1 VTGPAAPLP
10 ETSPNWAAS
19 ARRRLIFYLFAAILL
34 AILAGILTF
43 VYLDRLRAASL
54 PSNPAVVALV
64 DIPPGATIDE
74 TMVELRPLPEVALPA
89 GALTDVSQA
98 IGRVAAMP
106 IKAREVLLP
115 TRFVGGG
122 GEGLSGRLPD
132 GRWAMILPVGWL
144 VSGTPELIEG
154 DRLEI
159 MAYQAGQTPDQVG
172 VIVTAV
178 EVLAFSG
185 TPENPDRLTLAVD
198 LDQART
204 ILYARVN
211 GFSLLGLL
219 RPAGPAP

>member
-1 VTGPAAPLP
+1 VTGPVSPLP
-10 ETSPNWAAS
+10 ETSPNWTAS

-34 AILAGILTF
+34 AALAGILTF

-64 DIPPGATIDE
+64 DIAPGDTIDE
-74 TMVELRPLPEVALPA
+74 TMVAVEPLPENALPA
-89 GALTDVSQA
+89 GYLTGVSQA
-98 IGRVAAMP
+98 VGRVAAVP
-106 IKAREVLLP
+106 IAAREVLLP
-115 TRFVGGG
+115 SRFVGGG

-144 VSGTPELIEG
+144 ISGTPELIEG

-159 MAYQAGQTPDQVG
+159 MAYQAGQPEDQAG

-178 EVLAFSG
+178 EVLSISG
-185 TPENPDRLTLAVD
+185 PADNPDRLTLAVD

-204 ILYARVN
+204 LLYSRVN
-211 GFSLLGLL
+211 GFSMLGLL
-219 RPAGPAP
+219 RPAGSPP

>member
-1 VTGPAAPLP
+1 MTGPASPLP
-10 ETSPNWAAS
+10 ETSPNWTAS

-34 AILAGILTF
+34 AALAGILTF

-64 DIPPGATIDE
+64 DIAPGVTIDE
-74 TMVELRPLPEVALPA
+74 TMVELQPLPETALPA
-89 GALTDVSQA
+89 GHLTDVSQA
-98 IGRVAAMP
+98 IGRTAALP
-106 IKAREVLLP
+106 ISAREVLLP
-115 TRFVGGG
+115 SRFVGGG

-132 GRWAMILPVGWL
+132 GRWAMIMPAGWL
-144 VSGTPELIEG
+144 ISGTPELVEG

-159 MAYQAGQTPDQVG
+159 MAYQAGQPAEQVG

-178 EVLAFSG
+178 QVLAISG
-185 TPENPDRLTLAVD
+185 APGNPDRLTLAVD

-219 RPAGPAP
+219 RPAGSAP

>member
-1 VTGPAAPLP
+1 MTGPAAPLP
-10 ETSPNWAAS
+10 ETSPNWAAG
-19 ARRRLIFYLFAAILL
+19 ARRRLVFYLFAAILL
-34 AILAGILTF
+34 AALAGILTF

-64 DIPPGATIDE
+64 DISPGAVIDE
-74 TMVELRPLPEVALPA
+74 TMVELKLLPDAALPA
-89 GALTDVSQA
+89 GV
-98 IGRVAAMP
+98 P
-106 IKAREVLLP
+106 ISAREVLLP
-115 TRFVGGG
+115 SRFVGGG

-159 MAYQAGQTPDQVG
+159 MAYQAGQPADQIG

-178 EVLAFSG
+178 EVLAISG
-185 TPENPDRLTLAVD
+185 PPANPDRLTLAVD
-198 LDQART
+198 LDQARS
-204 ILYARVN
+204 ILYARTN

>member
-1 VTGPAAPLP
+1 MTGPAAPLP

-19 ARRRLIFYLFAAILL
+19 ARRRLVFYLFAAILL
-34 AILAGILTF
+34 AALAGILTF

-54 PSNPAVVALV
+54 PSHSAVVALV
-64 DIPPGATIDE
+64 DIPPGTTIDE
-74 TMVELRPLPEVALPA
+74 TMVELKLLPDAALPA
-89 GALTDVSQA
+89 GSLTEISQA

-106 IKAREVLLP
+106 ISAREVLLP
-115 TRFVGGG
+115 SRFVGGG
-122 GEGLSGRLPD
+122 QEGLSGRLPD
-132 GRWAMILPVGWL
+132 GRWAMILPVSWL

-159 MAYQAGQTPDQVG
+159 MAYQAGQSADQVG

-178 EVLAFSG
+178 EVLTFSG

-219 RPAGPAP
+219 RPAGSGP

>member
-1 VTGPAAPLP
+1 MTGPAAPLP

-19 ARRRLIFYLFAAILL
+19 ARRRLVFYLFAALLL
-34 AILAGILTF
+34 AALAGILTF

-64 DIPPGATIDE
+64 DITPGAVIDE
-74 TMVELRPLPEVALPA
+74 TMVELKLLPDAALPA
-89 GALTDVSQA
+89 GALTDTSQA
-98 IGRVAAMP
+98 IGRIAAVP
-106 IKAREVLLP
+106 ISAREVLLP
-115 TRFVGGG
+115 SRFVGGG

-159 MAYQAGQTPDQVG
+159 MAYQAGQPADQIG

-178 EVLAFSG
+178 EVLAISG
-185 TPENPDRLTLAVD
+185 PPANPDRLTLAVD
-198 LDQART
+198 LDQARS
-204 ILYARVN
+204 ILYARTN

>member
-1 VTGPAAPLP
+1 LIGPVSPLP
-10 ETSPNWAAS
+10 ETSPNWTAS
-19 ARRRLIFYLFAAILL
+19 ARRRLVFYLIAAILL
-34 AILAGILTF
+34 AALAGILTF
-43 VYLDRLRAASL
+43 VYLDRLRASSL

-64 DIPPGATIDE
+64 DIAPGDTIDE
-74 TMVELRPLPEVALPA
+74 TMVAIQPLPESALPL
-89 GALTDVSQA
+89 GYLTDLSQA
-98 IGRVAAMP
+98 VGRVAAVP
-106 IKAREVLLP
+106 IAAREVLLP
-115 TRFVGGG
+115 GRFVGGG

-144 VSGTPELIEG
+144 ISGTPELIEG

-159 MAYQAGQTPDQVG
+159 MAYQAGQPSDQVG

-178 EVLAFSG
+178 EVMSFSG
-185 TPENPDRLTLAVD
+185 SPDSPDRLTLAVD

-219 RPAGPAP
+219 RPAGSAP

>member
-1 VTGPAAPLP
+1 MTGPAAPLP

-34 AILAGILTF
+34 AILAGTLTF

-64 DIPPGATIDE
+64 DIPPGAAVDE
-74 TMVELRPLPEVALPA
+74 TMVELKLLPDAALPA

-98 IGRVAAMP
+98 IGRVAAIP
-106 IKAREVLLP
+106 ISAREVLLP
-115 TRFVGGG
+115 SRFVGGG

-144 VSGTPELIEG
+144 VSGTPELVEG

-159 MAYQAGQTPDQVG
+159 MAYQACRGRRGLRHGRRQPALGQRGQRR
-172 VIVTAV
+172 
-178 EVLAFSG
+178 FSHRHQSG
-185 TPENPDRLTLAVD
+185 RRACPTRRNAS
-198 LDQART
+198 
-204 ILYARVN
+204 
-211 GFSLLGLL
+211 G
-219 RPAGPAP
+219 

>member
-1 VTGPAAPLP
+1 MTGPTTPLP
-10 ETSPNWAAS
+10 ETSPNWTAS

-34 AILAGILTF
+34 AALAGVLTF
-43 VYLDRLRAASL
+43 VYLDRLRASSL
-54 PSNPAVVALV
+54 PSNPAVVAVL
-64 DIPPGATIDE
+64 DIAPGTVIDE
-74 TMVELRPLPEVALPA
+74 TMVELRPLPDAALPA
-89 GALTDVSQA
+89 GALTEVTQA
-98 IGRVAAMP
+98 IGRVAAVP

-115 TRFVGGG
+115 SRFVGGG

-132 GRWAMILPVGWL
+132 GRWAMIMPVGWL
-144 VSGTPELIEG
+144 ISGTPELIEG

-159 MAYQAGQTPDQVG
+159 MAYQAGQPIDQVG

-178 EVLAFSG
+178 EVLAMDG
-185 TPENPDRLTLAVD
+185 PPGNPDRLTLAVD

-219 RPAGPAP
+219 RPAGAAP